1 MIGGMASLPRS
12 FPSSMRRSLAL
23 LGLFTSL
30 GCTTPAPAPSA
41 PASSAEPR
49 EALTVA
55 LVEPKPTAAASAT
68 AQAVAATPPP
78 APVSSARVWTQG
90 YAWPTDG
97 TQGPKATGSLD
108 ERFPTEPGFTRVA
121 VAPGSFAAFLR
132 SLPVAEKGTPVLS
145 FRGQTILA
153 GDDARLGAVVAIDVG
168 DKDLQ
173 QCADS
178 IIRMHAEW
186 RRAVGRGDVSY
197 KSLSGFSMPYD
208 RWRKGERFVLA
219 GKDLAWTGG
228 GRADDSRASFR
239 SYLDN
244 VFMWAN
250 TVGLARD
257 AQKPARADVRAG
269 DFFVLGGAP
278 GHAVL
283 VLDVAT
289 DGAGH
294 KRALIGQGYM
304 PAQSFHVVRSPEGS
318 VWHSL
323 DGDEVRTPFW
333 VPFPWDSLRR
343 LD

>member
-1 MIGGMASLPRS
+1 
-12 FPSSMRRSLAL
+12 MRRSAFV
-23 LGLFTSL
+23 LGLVGVAACAM
-30 GCTTPAPAPSA
+30 GCTTPAPA
-41 PASSAEPR
+41 ASSPTPSAEPR
-49 EALTVA
+49 EAPAPAKT
-55 LVEPKPTAAASAT
+55 EPPPSLASTAASTAAPTA
-68 AQAVAATPPP
+68 P
-78 APVSSARVWTQG
+78 APAARAWTRG

-97 TQGPKATGSLD
+97 SQGPKATGALD
-108 ERFPTEPGFTRVA
+108 ERIPTESGFARGA
-121 VAPGSFAAFLR
+121 VEPDSFAAFLR
-132 SLPVAEKGTPVLS
+132 SLPVAEKGTAVLS

-153 GDDARLGAVVAIDVG
+153 GDDPRLAAVVAIDVG

-239 SYLDN
+239 GYLDN

-257 AQKPARADVRAG
+257 AKKVAKAEVRAG

-283 VLDVAT
+283 VLDVAV

-323 DGDEVRTPFW
+323 DGDDVRTPFW